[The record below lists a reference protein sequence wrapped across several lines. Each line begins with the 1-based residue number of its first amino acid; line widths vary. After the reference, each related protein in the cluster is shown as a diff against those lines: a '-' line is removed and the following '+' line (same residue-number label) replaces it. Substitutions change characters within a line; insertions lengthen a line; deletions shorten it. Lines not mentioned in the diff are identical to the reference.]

1 MVLYNEY
8 FQSVAEVNKLGFP
21 NTSNIRIPIEYLEN
35 KYFILFRTCHSY
47 GDWILLSAIPRLLK
61 QKYPD
66 CIVVIPSPE
75 CIGKY
80 FSPNSWFYKHSNP
93 FDNVIEVFKN
103 NPYVDGMIDYIP
115 QGMPIYHD
123 HFRIYDPNNADIPLI
138 QQILKFWGF
147 EDHEMVDCL
156 PELYW
161 DDEEKEVG
169 DRIINKIF
177 RDKQFGFLYIDDLYS
192 VGDGVNHTW
201 YSEEEK
207 PKKLE
212 YKRSLIQNE
221 INKHDLPWLYYSGN
235 DSFIYK
241 TNNEIFN
248 VKDIKMS
255 LRVQNYIKSKSKLII
270 GHQGGYGTDGMPRY
284 SKCHVVPLV
293 SGSLTEHIL
302 LGTTYLY

>member
-1 MVLYNEY
+1 MIQYDEY
-8 FQSVAEVNKLGFP
+8 LQGIAEVQKLGFP
-21 NTSNIRIPIEYLEN
+21 NISDVKIPLEYLEN
-35 KYFILFRTCHSY
+35 KQFILFRTCHSY
-47 GDWILLSAIPRLLK
+47 GDWVLLSAIPRLLK

-66 CIVVIPSPE
+66 CTVVIPSPE

-80 FSPNSWFYKHSNP
+80 FSPDSWNYKHNNP
-93 FDNVIEVFKN
+93 FNNVIEVFKN
-103 NPYVDGMIDYIP
+103 NPYIDGMIDYIP

-161 DDEEKEVG
+161 DEEEKEIG
-169 DRIINKIF
+169 DKIIKQLF
-177 RDKQFGFLYIDDLYS
+177 DDKPFGFLYVDDQYV
-192 VGDGVNHTW
+192 VGDGMNHTW

-212 YKRSLIQNE
+212 YKRLLIQNE
-221 INKHDLPWLYYSGN
+221 INKHDLPWLYYSGK

-241 TNNEIFN
+241 TTNEVFN
-248 VKDIKMS
+248 VKDIKMN
-255 LRVQNYIKSKSKLII
+255 LRVQNYIKSKSKLVI
-270 GHQGGYGTDGMPRY
+270 GHQGGFGTDCMPRY
-284 SKCHVVPLV
+284 TKCYVIPLV
-293 SGSLTEHIL
+293 SGLLAEHIL